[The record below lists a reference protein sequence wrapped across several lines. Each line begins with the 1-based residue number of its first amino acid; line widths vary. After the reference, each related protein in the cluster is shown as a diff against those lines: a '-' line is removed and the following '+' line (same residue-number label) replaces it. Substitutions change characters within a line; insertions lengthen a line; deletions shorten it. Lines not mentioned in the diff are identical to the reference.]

1 VKDLSILG
9 VLALHSC
16 ISVELSITISSSERP

>member
-1 VKDLSILG
+1 VKDFRNLG
-9 VLALHSC
+9 ILALHSF